1 VARSSTRRPGYS
13 RRAQYGLFF
22 GYVAAVSGAV
32 VALLLLILST
42 VDPEGFGALKGAISD
57 ATLPVSS
64 AGRAVV
70 NTVADA
76 GGNIGSYIDA
86 ASKVRRL
93 EAEAKAN
100 RTRLIEAQAATFE
113 NARLKRLLG
122 IVEKGATPVATGR
135 LVASSGTSIRRYAI
149 LNAGYAQGVRGG
161 MPVRGPAGLVGR
173 VANAGAFSA
182 RVALITD
189 GGTVVPVRRVPDGM
203 PAIATGTGDGFIDI
217 RALGAEN
224 TTFKRGDVFVT
235 SGAGGVYPP
244 NVPVAVI
251 TRQTR
256 EAFLARPV
264 ADASRL
270 DFVIVEQVYQ
280 PAVEEQR
287 RALPPLPE
295 Q

>member
-1 VARSSTRRPGYS
+1 VARPSNRRPGYS

-42 VDPEGFGALKGAISD
+42 VDPEGFGALKGAVGD

-70 NTVADA
+70 NTVTDA
-76 GGNIGSYIDA
+76 GGNIGSYVDA
-86 ASKVRRL
+86 AGKVRRL

-100 RTRLIEAQAATFE
+100 RTKLIEAQTAQFE
-113 NARLKRLLG
+113 NARLKRLLRLTETG
-122 IVEKGATPVATGR
+122 SKPVASGR
-135 LVASSGTSIRRYAI
+135 LVASTGTSIRRYAI
-149 LNAGYAQGVRGG
+149 LNAGFTHGVRGG
-161 MPVRGPAGLVGR
+161 MPVRGPVGLVGR
-173 VANAGAFSA
+173 VANAGAFSS
-182 RVALITD
+182 RVALVTD
-189 GGTVVPVRRVPDGM
+189 GGTIVPVRRVPDGM
-203 PAIATGTGDGFIDI
+203 PAIATGTGDGYIDI

-251 TRQTR
+251 VRQTR

-270 DFVIVEQVYQ
+270 DFAIVEPVYQ

>member
-1 VARSSTRRPGYS
+1 VARASSRSPGYS

-42 VDPEGFGALKGAISD
+42 VDPEGFGALKGVVTD
-57 ATLPVSS
+57 VTLPVGS
-64 AGRAVV
+64 AGRAVAEGV
-70 NTVADA
+70 GDTGA
-76 GGNIGSYIDA
+76 GIGSFIDSA
-86 ASKVRRL
+86 AKVRRL
-93 EAEAKAN
+93 EAEARAN
-100 RTRLIEAQAATFE
+100 RSRLIQAQALTYE

-122 IVEKGATPVATGR
+122 VAEKGGEPVTTGR
-135 LVASSGTSIRRYAI
+135 LVASTGASIRRYAI
-149 LNAGYAQGVRGG
+149 LNAGYVNGVRTG
-161 MPVRGPAGLVGR
+161 MPVRGSAGLVGR
-173 VANAGAFSA
+173 IANTGAFSA

-189 GGTVVPVRRVPDGM
+189 GGTVVPVRRIPDGM

-244 NVPVAVI
+244 NVPVAII
-251 TRQTR
+251 TRRTR
-256 EAFLARPV
+256 EAFLASPV
-264 ADASRL
+264 ADAARF
-270 DFVIVEQVYQ
+270 DFAIVAPVYQ
-280 PAVEEQR
+280 PQVEAQR
-287 RALPPLPE
+287 RALPPLPG

>member
-1 VARSSTRRPGYS
+1 MARSSNRRPGYS

-22 GYVAAVSGAV
+22 GYVTAVSGAV

-42 VDPEGFGALKGAISD
+42 VDPDGFGALKGAVGD
-57 ATLPVSS
+57 ATMPISS

-76 GGNIGSYIDA
+76 GGNVGSYIDA
-86 ASKVRRL
+86 AGNVRRL

-100 RTRLIEAQAATFE
+100 QTKLIEARAAAFE

-122 IVEKGATPVATGR
+122 LVEQGAKPVATGR
-135 LVASSGTSIRRYAI
+135 LIASTGTSIRRYAI
-149 LNAGYAQGVRGG
+149 LNAGYAQGVRRG
-161 MPVRGPAGLVGR
+161 MPVRGPVGLVGR

-182 RVALITD
+182 RVSLITD
-189 GGTVVPVRRVPDGM
+189 GGAIVPVRRVPDGM

-251 TRQTR
+251 VRQTR

-270 DFVIVEQVYQ
+270 DFAIVEQAYQ

-287 RALPPLPE
+287 GALPPLPG